1 MKPRI
6 LHFRLMMKEAITMF
20 DNYDNILNVADVAKA
35 LKIGNTQ
42 AYKLVR
48 SGKLP
53 AFKEGRAWKISKQT
67 LTQYVQQNT
76 DL

>member
-1 MKPRI
+1 
-6 LHFRLMMKEAITMF
+6 MF
-20 DNYDNILNVADVAKA
+20 DNYDDILNVADVAKA

-53 AFKEGRAWKISKQT
+53 AFKEGRAWKISKQSLIVSECPFT
-67 LTQYVQQNT
+67 SLRWIGF
-76 DL
+76 L

>member
-53 AFKEGRAWKISKQT
+53 AFKEGRAWKISKQS

>member
-20 DNYDNILNVADVAKA
+20 DNYDDIMNVTDVAKA

-53 AFKEGRAWKISKQT
+53 AFKEGRAWKISKQS
-67 LTQYVQQNT
+67 LTQYVRQSTN
-76 DL
+76 L

>member
-6 LHFRLMMKEAITMF
+6 LHFRLMMKEAITLF

-53 AFKEGRAWKISKQT
+53 AFKEGRAWKISKQS

>member
-53 AFKEGRAWKISKQT
+53 AFKEGRAWKISKQS
-67 LTQYVQQNT
+67 LTQSVQQNT
-76 DL
+76 DF